1 MVDNNVELER
11 SAGPKTYTNIQNI
24 ADIQHFNYTIMLK
37 VLY

>member
-1 MVDNNVELER
+1 MAYNNVELER
-11 SAGPKTYTNIQNI
+11 SEGSKTNTNIQNI